1 MRKSFDDLTIADDF
15 MFCKVMQDESICK
28 QFLEMIL
35 AGQIGEI
42 IYLSPQNTVA
52 AGIEAKSVRL
62 DLLVK
67 DESGK
72 SYDIEMQVS
81 NEHNLPKR
89 MRYYQ
94 AAIDIAFLDKGEHY
108 KALNDSYII
117 FVCVFDAIGKNKPI
131 YTFENICLEDRY
143 TPLRDGT
150 KKVIINA
157 EAFSKSEDAE
167 LKCFLEYVKTGTVNT
182 EYTGRIETMI
192 QTVKKSEQVRQEYRF
207 MSGFEMDA
215 REEGIQ
221 QGIEQGIQQGLRQ
234 GIQQGKSLGLA
245 EGSRQKALETA
256 RILKQLGDSVKK
268 IMQATGLSQEEVESI

>member
-1 MRKSFDDLTIADDF
+1 MAKSFDDLTIADDF
-15 MFCKVMQDESICK
+15 MFCKIMQDEAICK

-35 AGQIGEI
+35 AGQIGKI
-42 IYLSPQNTVA
+42 VYLSSQNSVA
-52 AGIEAKSVRL
+52 TGIEAKSIRL
-62 DLLVK
+62 DVFIK
-67 DESGK
+67 DENGK
-72 SYDIEMQVS
+72 FYDIEMQVS

-94 AAIDIAFLDKGEHY
+94 AAIDIAFLDKGDHY

-117 FVCVFDAIGKNKPI
+117 FVCLFDAIGKNKPL
-131 YTFENICLEDRY
+131 YTFENICIEDGQ

-157 EAFSKSEDAE
+157 QAFRQAEDAE
-167 LKCFLEYVKTGTVNT
+167 LKGFLEYVKTGTANT

-192 QTVKKSEQVRQEYRF
+192 QAVKNNEQARQEYRF

-221 QGIEQGIQQGLRQ
+221 QGF
-234 GIQQGKSLGLA
+234 A
-245 EGSRQKALETA
+245 DGSYRKALETA
-256 RILKQLGDSVKK
+256 KLMRMHNYPIAE
-268 IMQATGLSQEEVESI
+268 ICMMTGLSKEEVESIN

>member
-15 MFCKVMQDESICK
+15 MFCKVMQDEGICK

-35 AGQIGEI
+35 AGQIGKI
-42 IYLSPQNTVA
+42 ACLSPQNSVA

-81 NEHNLPKR
+81 NEHNIPKR

-117 FVCVFDAIGKNKPI
+117 FVCLFDAIGKNKPL
-131 YTFENICLEDRY
+131 YTFKNICIEDRQ

-150 KKVIINA
+150 KKLIINA
-157 EAFSKSEDAE
+157 QAFNKAEDKE
-167 LKCFLEYVKTGTVNT
+167 LKGFLEYVKTGTVNT

-192 QTVKKSEQVRQEYRF
+192 QTVKNNEQARQEYRF

-221 QGIEQGIQQGLRQ
+221 QG
-234 GIQQGKSLGLA
+234 KSLGIA

-256 RILKQLGDSVKK
+256 RLMKQANCEIPFIEK
-268 IMQATGLSQEEVESI
+268 MTGLTKEEVESIS

>member
-15 MFCKVMQDESICK
+15 MFCKVMQDEAICK
-28 QFLEMIL
+28 EFLEMIL
-35 AGQIGEI
+35 AGQIGKI
-42 IYLSPQNTVA
+42 AYLTPQNSVA
-52 AGIEAKSVRL
+52 PGIEAKSVRL
-62 DLLVK
+62 DILVK
-67 DESGK
+67 DETGK

-94 AAIDIAFLDKGEHY
+94 AAIDIAFLDKGVHY

-117 FVCVFDAIGKNKPI
+117 FVCLFDAIGKGKPL
-131 YTFENICLEDRY
+131 YTFENICIEDGQ

-157 EAFSKSEDAE
+157 EAFRKAENKE
-167 LKCFLEYVKTGTVNT
+167 LKGFLEYVKTGTVNT

-192 QTVKKSEQVRQEYRF
+192 QAVKHNEQARQEYRF

-215 REEGIQ
+215 REKGIQ
-221 QGIEQGIQQGLRQ
+221 Q

-245 EGSRQKALETA
+245 EGSRQAKFETA

-268 IMQATGLSQEEVESI
+268 IMQATGLSKEEVESIS

>member
-1 MRKSFDDLTIADDF
+1 MRKSFDDLTIGDDF
-15 MFCKVMQDESICK
+15 MFCKIMQDEDICK
-28 QFLEMIL
+28 EFLEMVL
-35 AGQIGEI
+35 ADKIGKI
-42 IYLSPQNTVA
+42 IYLSSQDAVFT
-52 AGIEAKSVRL
+52 GSESKSVRL

-67 DESGK
+67 DEAGK
-72 SYDIEMQVS
+72 SYDIEMQVA
-81 NEHNLPKR
+81 NEHNIPKR

-117 FVCVFDAIGKNKPI
+117 FVCLFDAIGKNKPLYI
-131 YTFENICLEDRY
+131 FENICLEDQQ

-157 EAFSKSEDAE
+157 EAFRKAEDKE
-167 LKCFLEYVKTGTVNT
+167 LKGFLEYVKTGTANT

-192 QTVKKSEQVRQEYRF
+192 QAVKHNEQARQEYRF

-221 QGIEQGIQQGLRQ
+221 QGIQQGF
-234 GIQQGKSLGLA
+234 A
-245 EGSRQKALETA
+245 DGSYRKALEDA
-256 RILKQLGDSVKK
+256 GNFKRLGVSID
-268 IMQATGLSQEEVESI
+268 IIAQATGLSKEEVEAIN

>member
-15 MFCKVMQDESICK
+15 MFCKVMQDEAICK
-28 QFLEMIL
+28 EFLEMIL
-35 AGQIGEI
+35 ADKIGKI
-42 IYLSPQNTVA
+42 AYLSPQNSITT
-52 AGIEAKSVRL
+52 GIGAKSVRL

-67 DESGK
+67 DECGK

-81 NEHNLPKR
+81 NEHNIPKR

-94 AAIDIAFLDKGEHY
+94 AAIDIAFLDKGDHY

-117 FVCVFDAIGKNKPI
+117 FVCLFDAIGKNKPL
-131 YTFENICLEDRY
+131 YTFENICIEDGQ

-157 EAFSKSEDAE
+157 EAFRKAENKE
-167 LKCFLEYVKTGTVNT
+167 LKGFLEYVKTGTVNT

-192 QTVKKSEQVRQEYRF
+192 QAVKHNEQARKEYRF

-221 QGIEQGIQQGLRQ
+221 QG
-234 GIQQGKSLGLA
+234 KSLGLA
-245 EGSRQKALETA
+245 EGSRQAKLETA

-268 IMQATGLSQEEVESI
+268 IMQATGLTQEEVESIS

>member
-15 MFCKVMQDESICK
+15 MFCKIMQDESICK

-35 AGQIGEI
+35 ANEIGKI
-42 IYLSPQNTVA
+42 VYLSPQNSVTT
-52 AGIEAKSVRL
+52 GIEAKSVRL

-67 DESGK
+67 DEAGK

-81 NEHNLPKR
+81 NEYNLPKR

-94 AAIDIAFLDKGEHY
+94 AAIDIAFLDKGAHY

-117 FVCVFDAIGKNKPI
+117 FVCLFDAIGKDRPI
-131 YTFENICLEDRY
+131 YTFENICLGDRH

-157 EAFSKSEDAE
+157 EAFRKAE
-167 LKCFLEYVKTGTVNT
+167 NKELRGFLEYLKTGAANT
-182 EYTGRIETMI
+182 DFTGRIETMI
-192 QTVKKSEQVRQEYRF
+192 QTVKHNEQARREYRF

-215 REEGIQ
+215 REEGRSEGVA
-221 QGIEQGIQQGLRQ
+221 QGF
-234 GIQQGKSLGLA
+234 SD
-245 EGSRQKALETA
+245 GSRQAKLETA

-268 IMQATGLSQEEVESI
+268 IMQATGLTQEEVEAIN

>member
-1 MRKSFDDLTIADDF
+1 MKKSFDELTIADDF
-15 MFCKVMQDESICK
+15 MFCKVMQDEGICK
-28 QFLEMIL
+28 EFLEMIL
-35 AGQIGEI
+35 ADKIGKI
-42 IYLSPQNTVA
+42 TYLSSQDAVFT
-52 AGIEAKSVRL
+52 GSESKSVRL

-67 DESGK
+67 DETGK
-72 SYDIEMQVS
+72 SYDIEMQVV
-81 NEHNLPKR
+81 NEHNIPKR

-117 FVCVFDAIGKNKPI
+117 FVCLFDAVGKGKPL
-131 YTFENICLEDRY
+131 YTFENICIEDGQ

-157 EAFSKSEDAE
+157 QAFSKAE
-167 LKCFLEYVKTGTVNT
+167 NKELRSFLEYVKTGTVNT

-192 QTVKKSEQVRQEYRF
+192 QAVKHNEQARKEYRF

-221 QGIEQGIQQGLRQ
+221 QG
-234 GIQQGKSLGLA
+234 KSLGLA
-245 EGSRQKALETA
+245 EGSRQAKLETA

-268 IMQATGLSQEEVESI
+268 IMQATGLTQEEVESIS

>member
-28 QFLEMIL
+28 EFLEMIL
-35 AGQIGEI
+35 SDKIGKI
-42 IYLSPQNTVA
+42 ACLSPQNTVA

-67 DESGK
+67 DEAGK

-81 NEHNLPKR
+81 NEHNIPKR

-94 AAIDIAFLDKGEHY
+94 AALDIAFLDKGEHY

-117 FVCVFDAIGKNKPI
+117 FVCLFDAIGKNKPL
-131 YTFENICLEDRY
+131 YTFENICIEDGQ

-157 EAFSKSEDAE
+157 QAFRKATNKE
-167 LKCFLEYVKTGTVNT
+167 LRGFLEYVTTGTVNT

-192 QTVKKSEQVRQEYRF
+192 QAVKNNEQARQEYRF

-221 QGIEQGIQQGLRQ
+221 QGF
-234 GIQQGKSLGLA
+234 A
-245 EGSRQKALETA
+245 DGSYRKALETA
-256 RILKQLGDSVKK
+256 KLMRMHNYPIAE
-268 IMQATGLSQEEVESI
+268 ICMMTGLSKEEVESIS

>member
-1 MRKSFDDLTIADDF
+1 MKKSFDDLTIADDF
-15 MFCKVMQDESICK
+15 MFCKVMQDEDICK
-28 QFLEMIL
+28 EFLEMVL
-35 AGQIGEI
+35 SDKIGKI

-67 DESGK
+67 DECGK

-81 NEHNLPKR
+81 NEHNIPKR

-94 AAIDIAFLDKGEHY
+94 AAIDIAFLDKGAHY

-117 FVCVFDAIGKNKPI
+117 FVCVFDAIGKGMPL
-131 YTFENICLEDRY
+131 YTFENICFEDGQ

-157 EAFSKSEDAE
+157 QAFKKAADKE
-167 LKCFLEYVKTGTVNT
+167 LRGFLEYVKTGTANT

-192 QTVKKSEQVRQEYRF
+192 QTVKNNEQVRQEYRF

-215 REEGIQ
+215 REEGRNE
-221 QGIEQGIQQGLRQ
+221 GF
-234 GIQQGKSLGLA
+234 SD
-245 EGSRQKALETA
+245 GSRQKALETA
-256 RILKQLGDSVKK
+256 KLMKNMNYPISDICTIS
-268 IMQATGLSQEEVESI
+268 GLSVEEVEKL

>member
-1 MRKSFDDLTIADDF
+1 
-15 MFCKVMQDESICK
+15 
-28 QFLEMIL
+28 MIL
-35 AGQIGEI
+35 AGQIGKI
-42 IYLSPQNTVA
+42 ACLSPQNSVA

-67 DESGK
+67 DETGK
-72 SYDIEMQVS
+72 SYDIEMQVA
-81 NEHNLPKR
+81 NEHNIPKR

-117 FVCVFDAIGKNKPI
+117 FVCLFDAIGKGKPL
-131 YTFENICLEDRY
+131 YTFENICIEDGQ

-157 EAFSKSEDAE
+157 EAFSKAENKE
-167 LKCFLEYVKTGTVNT
+167 LKGFLEYVKTGTVNT

-192 QTVKKSEQVRQEYRF
+192 QTVKKSEQARQEYRF

-215 REEGIQ
+215 REKGF
-221 QGIEQGIQQGLRQ
+221 
-234 GIQQGKSLGLA
+234 SD
-245 EGSRQKALETA
+245 GSRQKALEA
-256 RILKQLGDSVKK
+256 ASNLKHLGVS
-268 IMQATGLSQEEVESI
+268 IEIIAQATGLSKEEVEAIN

>member
-15 MFCKVMQDESICK
+15 MFCKIMQDESICK

-35 AGQIGEI
+35 AGQIGKI
-42 IYLSPQNTVA
+42 IYLSPQNSVA

-67 DESGK
+67 DEAGK
-72 SYDIEMQVS
+72 SYDIEMQVA
-81 NEHNLPKR
+81 NEHNIPKR

-94 AAIDIAFLDKGEHY
+94 AAIDIAFLDKGVHY

-117 FVCVFDAIGKNKPI
+117 FVCVFDAIGKGKPL
-131 YTFENICLEDRY
+131 YTFENICIEDRQ
-143 TPLRDGT
+143 TLLQDGT

-157 EAFSKSEDAE
+157 EAFSKAENKE
-167 LKCFLEYVKTGTVNT
+167 LKGFLEYVKTGTVNT

-192 QTVKKSEQVRQEYRF
+192 QAVKQNEQARQEYRF

-215 REEGIQ
+215 REEGRSEGVA
-221 QGIEQGIQQGLRQ
+221 QGF
-234 GIQQGKSLGLA
+234 SD
-245 EGSRQKALETA
+245 GSRQAKLETA

-268 IMQATGLSQEEVESI
+268 IMQVTGLTQEEVESIS